1 MAIKI
6 NNSRIY
12 LASRNPR
19 RRELLAQ
26 IGAQFD
32 TIVFHSFPRDAGEI
46 DETRHAGE
54 SPGVYVERVAR
65 AKVEHAWR
73 IVVERKLLRQPV
85 LAANTTIEIGG
96 RIIGKPA
103 DEDDAKKILRRLS
116 GKHHRVLTA
125 VAIACGKRVE
135 ARLSVSEV
143 FFGTLGET
151 QISDYV
157 ASGEPLDKAGA
168 YGIHGRAG
176 QFIEHLAGSY
186 SGVLGLPLFETAELL
201 RDFGYPI

>member
-1 MAIKI
+1 MADKI
-6 NNSRIY
+6 NFSRIY

-32 TIVFHSFPRDAGEI
+32 NIVFRSFAREI
-46 DETRHAGE
+46 DDTRRAGE
-54 SPGVYVERVAR
+54 SPSVYVERVAR
-65 AKVEHAWR
+65 AKAERAWR

-85 LAANTTIEIGG
+85 LAANTIVEIDG
-96 RIIGKPA
+96 RIIGKPV
-103 DEDDAKKILRRLS
+103 DEDDAKKNLRRLS

-125 VAIACGKRVE
+125 VAVVCGNRV
-135 ARLSVSEV
+135 ATRLSVSEV
-143 FFGTLGET
+143 FFAPLAET
-151 QISDYV
+151 QINDYV
-157 ASGEPLDKAGA
+157 ASGEALAKAGA

-176 QFIEHLAGSY
+176 QFVEHLAGSY